1 MNKIVVKHTRIEI
14 NNYELG
20 DCPRLENCFSIWDP
34 VYFTVRYKCIEYNEE
49 EKKLLVPRGIDVRWL
64 EHLFDCTAYVDRSY
78 DKVTPIEDDVFV
90 KFLPRDDVQKTAL
103 RFIIGEGEF
112 RHNQARSQLSVN
124 LNTGKGKTYVSI
136 ASITWMKIRSAI
148 ICGSIQLLEQWK
160 KCIVDYT
167 DISPK
172 DVAIISGT
180 ASIYKL
186 LNMKSSHYKI
196 FLFSHNTIK
205 SYGSKYGWDKVGEL
219 FNFLGIG
226 LKIYDEAHLN
236 IDNICLID
244 FHTDTYKTLY
254 LTATPARSDRDEN
267 DIYQLYFKNIPSID
281 LFDPEDDPRTS
292 YTSIHF
298 NSHPSPQQITASK
311 NAYGFNRNY
320 YTNYVVDRDNFYR
333 LLHII
338 IFDYI
343 KKSTGKNLIY
353 IGTNE
358 AILKVRDWIIDHYP
372 EFIGQVGIYTT
383 LTTENKSDELSK
395 KIILSTTKS
404 CGAAID
410 IKGLENT
417 FVLAEP
423 FKSEVLARQSLGR
436 TRAKDTNYYE
446 VVDEGFYQCKRYYVQ
461 KKPVFEKYATECNKD
476 VYPDRALE
484 GRSNEVMD
492 IRSKSVLPIIKSQS
506 ENIPIVKAIKI
517 NPGCR

>member
-64 EHLFDCTAYVDRSY
+64 EHIFDCTAYVDRSY

-90 KFLPRDDVQKTAL
+90 KYLPRDDVQKTAL
-103 RFIIGEGEF
+103 RFIVGEGEF

-136 ASITWMKIRSAI
+136 ASITWMKVRSAI

-160 KCIVDYT
+160 KCIVEYT

-205 SYGSKYGWDKVGEL
+205 SYGSKHGWDKVGEL
-219 FNFLGIG
+219 FDFLGIG

-254 LTATPARSDRDEN
+254 LTATPARSDKDEN
-267 DIYQLYFKNIPSID
+267 GIYQLYFKNIPSID

-298 NSHPSPQQITASK
+298 NSHPSAQQITASK

-343 KKSTGKNLIY
+343 KKSKGKNLIY

-358 AILKVRDWIIDHYP
+358 AIVKVKDWIIDHYP
-372 EFIGQVGIYTT
+372 EYIGQVGIYTT
-383 LTTENKSDELSK
+383 LTTENKTDELSK

-484 GRSNEVMD
+484 GRSNEIMD
-492 IRSKSVLPIIKSQS
+492 IRSNTILPIIRSQN